1 MNSVKRIFVA
11 LGVLEELQKEISL
24 WQKKRADWPV
34 RWVNGENLHIT
45 LVSPWYEKNIDAII
59 SALEKLEGKFAPF
72 QIQFNRIEFGSDPS
86 HPRLIWTAGE
96 APSEMIVLKDK
107 IDTALGK
114 KSGRQSFLSHLT
126 LARFQ
131 EEDLADLP
139 VSTLNEEI
147 DWRFEA
153 RSFLLMES
161 LLSNTGAE
169 YAVLKEFKL

>member
-1 MNSVKRIFVA
+1 
-11 LGVLEELQKEISL
+11 L
-24 WQKKRADWPV
+24 
-34 RWVNGENLHIT
+34 
-45 LVSPWYEKNIDAII
+45 KN
-59 SALEKLEGKFAPF
+59 
-72 QIQFNRIEFGSDPS
+72 
-86 HPRLIWTAGE
+86 
-96 APSEMIVLKDK
+96 K

-126 LARFQ
+126 LARFR